1 LINLLCGESHIQSAG
16 NLSDRSLEDIGLAPH
31 GQDFFDAV
39 KPFWEP
45 QAEAERE
52 IAPPQEA
59 QLALRTSLLD
69 FRDG

>member
-1 LINLLCGESHIQSAG
+1 MTISLFDTTRFSGFLINLLRRESHIQSAE

-45 QAEAERE
+45 
-52 IAPPQEA
+52 
-59 QLALRTSLLD
+59 
-69 FRDG
+69 